1 MESTSAL
8 PLKTAFV
15 TVGTTLFDKLIQN
28 VTHPTFLEHLVSLG
42 YTHLV
47 IQFGKGA
54 NPVVTPATTT
64 TAMEP
69 SNSRVPNDEKIK
81 RTFGKDS
88 IFPYHPI
95 MVVK

>member
-1 MESTSAL
+1 M

-28 VTHPTFLEHLVSLG
+28 VTNPTFLEHLVSLG
-42 YTHLV
+42 YTRLV

-64 TAMEP
+64 AATAMEP
-69 SNSRVPNDEKIK
+69 SNSRVPNDEKNKEDVWKGFYISPSSNNGGEV
-81 RTFGKDS
+81 TL
-88 IFPYHPI
+88 
-95 MVVK
+95 